1 MALILIS
8 ISYTKSCCFPS
19 EVEVTAMGYGLIA
32 QGKTNYQKEIQ
43 LYYDADEEKIAIV
56 STNRIGQKLRII
68 SDYSAKKR
76 YVITNENVC
85 NVTDLNEP
93 FQEMCVPTNAV
104 FVGSAVLGNSY
115 DNITVD
121 NYYVTMSQRNMSF
134 DINLMATPMK
144 GDDCTVE
151 GMVSFGKDK
160 NGYQIFETSVYMNYS
175 FKITD
180 NSVFLPPKQ
189 CNQPDNMGILL
200 FDVLEEIRSGI
211 LIF

>member
-1 MALILIS
+1 MYL
-8 ISYTKSCCFPS
+8 
-19 EVEVTAMGYGLIA
+19 
-32 QGKTNYQKEIQ
+32 QKEIQ

-85 NVTDLNEP
+85 NVTDLNMP
-93 FQEMCVPTNAV
+93 FQEICVPTKAV

-115 DNITVD
+115 DNMTVD

-180 NSVFLPPKQ
+180 KSVFLPPKTM
-189 CNQPDNMGILL
+189 QPTRQHGHP
-200 FDVLEEIRSGI
+200 FV
-211 LIF
+211 